1 MKRQHPPQSG
11 ATPPQDGAL
20 ASELQRHPR
29 WFVLTGAGCSTE
41 SGIPAYRDARGAW
54 QHKAPIQLED
64 FVTNDAVRRRYWARS
79 FVGYGR
85 IRAAAPNAA
94 HLALARFQR
103 LGLLSVLVTQ
113 NVDGLHQKAGSE
125 RVIDL
130 HGQLAT
136 VQCLS
141 CSSSIERD
149 ALQAHLLELNP
160 SLGRLLSTAVAPDG
174 DMEIDGL
181 SWENL
186 EVPSCPSCGGIL
198 KPAVV
203 FFGETVPPQR
213 IADAYQALA
222 ESDALLV
229 VGSSLMVFSGYRF
242 VRRAADAGKPIVVIN
257 RGVTRADP
265 FAKLKLDGPCG
276 PLLDVAVTR
285 LERLRSSGDGS
296 APSTSEA

>member
-1 MKRQHPPQSG
+1 MQPSPPAD
-11 ATPPQDGAL
+11 ATLAEHGAL
-20 ASELQRHPR
+20 ASELRQHGR

-41 SGIPAYRDARGAW
+41 SGIPAYRDAQGAW
-54 QHKAPIQLED
+54 QHKPPIQLKD
-64 FVTNDAVRRRYWARS
+64 FVTTPAVRRRYWARS

-85 IRAAAPNAA
+85 VRDAEPNAA

-103 LGLLSVLVTQ
+103 LGLLHALVTQ

-130 HGQLAT
+130 HGRLAA

-141 CSSSIERD
+141 CSSTTDRD
-149 ALQAHLLELNP
+149 VLQAQLLALNP
-160 SLGRLLSTAVAPDG
+160 SLAQLASNATAPDG
-174 DMEIDGL
+174 DMDIDDDICREL
-181 SWENL
+181 T
-186 EVPSCPSCGGIL
+186 VPSCGTCRGML

-203 FFGETVPPQR
+203 FFGEAVPPQR
-213 IADAYQALA
+213 IADAYRALG

-242 VRRAADAGKPIVVIN
+242 VRRAKETGKPILVIN

-265 FAKLKLDGPCG
+265 FAKLKVEGACG
-276 PLLDVAVTR
+276 TLLHAAVSS
-285 LERLRSSGDGS
+285 LET
-296 APSTSEA
+296 PSTPDDGG

>member
-1 MKRQHPPQSG
+1 MKVQSPPQAE
-11 ATPPQDGAL
+11 ATPREDAAL
-20 ASELQRHPR
+20 ALELQRHGR

-41 SGIPAYRDARGAW
+41 SGIPAYRDAHGAW
-54 QHKAPIQLED
+54 QHKAPIQLRD
-64 FVTNDAVRRRYWARS
+64 FVANEAVRRRYWARS

-85 IRAAAPNAA
+85 ICGALPNAA

-103 LGLLSVLVTQ
+103 LGLLHVLVTQ

-136 VQCLS
+136 VHCLS

-149 ALQAHLLELNP
+149 VLQAQLRELNP
-160 SLGRLLSTAVAPDG
+160 SLAELTSNATAPDG
-174 DMEIDGL
+174 DVQLDDDICRD
-181 SWENL
+181 L
-186 EVPSCPSCGGIL
+186 EVPSCQRCGGVL
-198 KPAVV
+198 KPGVV

-242 VRRAADAGKPIVVIN
+242 VHRAAEAGKPVVVIN

-265 FAKLKLDGPCG
+265 LARLKLEGSCG
-276 PLLDVAVTR
+276 TLLEGAITS
-285 LERLRSSGDGS
+285 LESSRGAGR
-296 APSTSEA
+296 